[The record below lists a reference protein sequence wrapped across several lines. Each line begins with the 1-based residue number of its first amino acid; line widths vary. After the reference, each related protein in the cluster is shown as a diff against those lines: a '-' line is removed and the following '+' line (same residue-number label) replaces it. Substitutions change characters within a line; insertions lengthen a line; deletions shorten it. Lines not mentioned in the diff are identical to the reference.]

1 MCGAA
6 CKAVEATT
14 CKQHTHLVSLAAR
27 YEDEDWLVTP
37 TSVVRHIQE
46 NSVCVDLRL
55 ALLLYP
61 RDIQWP
67 SCDSLTR

>member
-55 ALLLYP
+55 ALLLYTVRQHP
-61 RDIQWP
+61 P
-67 SCDSLTR
+67 